1 MVWARQLL
9 LTLLV
14 SCNAAESLPKW
25 ELQDPARAEQNIN
38 ELTSILFG
46 AHGKGINPSKE
57 LKYWKSPCCGK
68 ESSTEQ
74 EGMLIC
80 MGFQMLLHTN
90 TNSHVHSI
98 GSLQKWW
105 MDAGCSPG
113 ALLAPSL
120 LLFEAQLW
128 PGVPAAFLPRAQTQS
143 QAGECRAMGH
153 SSVFHRGKEGETCK
167 KAAERNFTTSHLKPK
182 FNQQYCEETLS

>member
-105 MDAGCSPG
+105 MDGCRASVLTRCPFGTFTPALWSP
-113 ALLAPSL
+113 ALARSTCCFPSQSTDS
-120 LLFEAQLW
+120 EPGRGVQGNGAQLCFPSW
-128 PGVPAAFLPRAQTQS
+128 EGGWNLQEGSR
-143 QAGECRAMGH
+143 
-153 SSVFHRGKEGETCK
+153 KEFYHITSET
-167 KAAERNFTTSHLKPK
+167 
-182 FNQQYCEETLS
+182 